1 MGIDETPMLI
11 NQEVKGQLAKLLATE
26 NLTIEHR
33 KVTTAYFDVEKRIL
47 CLPIWKSASN
57 TVYDL
62 LVGHEV
68 GHALF
73 TPADE
78 LNGAN
83 RSFVNVLEDAR
94 IERMMKVK
102 YPGLRNTFFKGYQ
115 ELWNDGFFGVSDGD
129 IEKLS
134 LIDRMN
140 LFFKGNS
147 SILFDSEEQVWV
159 DRAAT
164 TKTFQDVLDLAREM
178 MDRAEQKD
186 QEKVDETEV
195 PEMPFNGEK
204 DSDGEYDVSNG
215 QKSSEEGQEGKG
227 GKGRPDLGEDETD
240 FDDGFENEGLD
251 YDTMTTG
258 EIGGGKN
265 LGVNFPEEIVKETE
279 CITEEAL
286 AESIE
291 TLVDEDSREWVYL
304 SLPKI
309 KDINKVIIDNKT
321 IQEDLIQHFD
331 DEYTRFEFKKNDYYD
346 EGYQKRYI
354 EEKKQA
360 IDFAKD
366 HYLKFKKSTGK
377 TVNYLLKQF
386 EMKKSADQYK
396 RQATSKT
403 GVINTQSL
411 YKYKL
416 TDDIFKKIT
425 VVPDGKNHGL
435 VMFLDWSG
443 SMSQCLLDTLKQ
455 TYNLVWFCKKANIPF
470 RVYGFQSGY
479 HSTYRYGSYLHEGF
493 DHQENQ
499 LAVGD
504 DFRLLEFLSSRQNNR
519 SLESSMKALYLQ
531 VFSMNNY
538 NIKGCEK
545 YGLGGT
551 PLAEAIYCAKTIVAQ
566 MKTQEKVQKVNVVC
580 LTDGEANPM
589 NYTRRH
595 EYDDRLCSRNI
606 CSSSHVFVLRD
617 KATGYQK
624 RINGSPY
631 LTTKEIVSYMRSI
644 TDYNWIGIRL
654 CSKGEVNRVIRNLTE
669 NYEDIQTYD
678 KQWKKEKFISI
689 IDNAGFN
696 EAFYMPD
703 RSNGSDSD
711 ELEVKQKGVEAT
723 RAELNRAFKKHM
735 SSKMQNKTIL
745 NRFIAQIA

>member
-73 TPADE
+73 TPADK
-78 LNGAN
+78 LNGAD

-115 ELWNDGFFGVSDGD
+115 ELWNDGFFGVSDDD
-129 IEKLS
+129 IEQLS

-147 SILFDSEEQVWV
+147 SLDFDSEEQVWV

-164 TKTFQDVLDLAREM
+164 TKTFQDVLDLARDM

-186 QEKVDETEV
+186 QEKVDETEL
-195 PEMPFNGEK
+195 PEIPFNGEK
-204 DSDGEYDVSNG
+204 DGDGEYELGEKQPAPKG
-215 QKSSEEGQEGKG
+215 QGEDGDSQGS
-227 GKGRPDLGEDETD
+227 PDRREDETD
-240 FDDGFENEGLD
+240 FDDDYEDEGLD
-251 YDTMTTG
+251 YDTQTTG
-258 EIGGGKN
+258 EQIGGGTT
-265 LGVNFPEEIVKETE
+265 LGTDFTTVKETE
-279 CITEEAL
+279 CVTEEAL

-309 KDINKVIIDNKT
+309 KDINKVIIGHKK

-331 DEYTRFEFKKNDYYD
+331 DEYNKDLDPTENSDWRQHQIKE
-346 EGYQKRYI
+346 QKA
-354 EEKKQA
+354 A
-360 IDFAKD
+360 IDFSKD

-416 TDDIFKKIT
+416 TEDIFKKIT
-425 VVPDGKNHGL
+425 VIPDGKNHGL

-479 HSTYRYGSYLHEGF
+479 HSSYRFGSYLHEGF
-493 DHQENQ
+493 EHQEHQ

-519 SLESSMKALYLQ
+519 SLESSMKALYMQ

-566 MKTQEKVQKVNVVC
+566 MKAQEKVQKVNVVC

-589 NYTRRH
+589 NYTTRQSWD
-595 EYDDRLCSRNI
+595 EDDDRLRSRNV

-624 RINGSPY
+624 RLNGSPY

-644 TDYNWIGIRL
+644 TDYNWIGTVSYTHL
-654 CSKGEVNRVIRNLTE
+654 
-669 NYEDIQTYD
+669 
-678 KQWKKEKFISI
+678 
-689 IDNAGFN
+689 
-696 EAFYMPD
+696 
-703 RSNGSDSD
+703 
-711 ELEVKQKGVEAT
+711 
-723 RAELNRAFKKHM
+723 RAHE
-735 SSKMQNKTIL
+735 T
-745 NRFIAQIA
+745 

>member
-78 LNGAN
+78 LNDAP
-83 RSFVNVLEDAR
+83 RAFVNVLEDAR
-94 IERMMKVK
+94 IERMMKLK
-102 YPGLRNTFFKGYQ
+102 YPGLRNTFFKGYK
-115 ELWNDGFFGVSDGD
+115 ELWNDGFFGVSDDD

-134 LIDRMN
+134 LIDRIN

-147 SILFDSEEQVWV
+147 TIDFDSDEQVYV
-159 DRAAT
+159 DRAAV

-178 MDRAEQKD
+178 MDRAEEKD
-186 QEKVDETEV
+186 QEKIDETEV
-195 PEMPFNGEK
+195 PEIPFNGEK
-204 DSDGEYDVSNG
+204 DGDGEYELG
-215 QKSSEEGQEGKG
+215 QKQPAPAGQGEEGEGEKG
-227 GKGRPDLGEDETD
+227 QGRPDLGEDDTD
-240 FDDGFENEGLD
+240 FDDEFEDEGLD
-251 YDTMTTG
+251 YDTG
-258 EIGGGKN
+258 VVGGGTN
-265 LGVNFPEEIVKETE
+265 LETEFRETE
-279 CITEEAL
+279 CVTDEAL

-304 SLPKI
+304 TMPKI
-309 KDINKVIIDNKT
+309 TNIDKLIIDNKK
-321 IQEDLIQHFD
+321 IREDLEKHFD
-331 DEYTRFEFKKNDYYD
+331 DEYAKELDPSENSDWRQ
-346 EGYQKRYI
+346 YQIK
-354 EEKKQA
+354 EQKDA
-360 IDFAKD
+360 IDTGRR
-366 HYLKFKKSTGK
+366 HYQTFKKSTGK

-416 TDDIFKKIT
+416 TEDIFKKIT
-425 VVPDGKNHGL
+425 VIPDGKNHGL

-479 HSTYRYGSYLHEGF
+479 HNSYRYGSGLHEGIE
-493 DHQENQ
+493 HKANQ
-499 LAVGD
+499 LAIGD

-519 SLESSMKALYLQ
+519 SLEASMKILYLQ
-531 VFSMNNY
+531 VFAMNNY
-538 NIKGCEK
+538 NIKANQP

-566 MKTQEKVQKVNVVC
+566 MRAQEKVQKVNVVC

-589 NYTRRH
+589 NYTAESEHFEELRQ
-595 EYDDRLCSRNI
+595 RNI
-606 CSSSHVFVLRD
+606 CSGSQVFVLRD
-617 KATGYQK
+617 KSTGYQK
-624 RINGSPY
+624 RLNGSPY

-654 CSKGEVNRVIRNLTE
+654 CSKSELNRVVRNLCE
-669 NYEDIQTYD
+669 NYEDLQKFD
-678 KQWKKEKFISI
+678 KQWRKEKFISI
-689 IDNAGFN
+689 KDDAGFT
-696 EAFYMPD
+696 EAFFMPD
-703 RSNGSDSD
+703 RNNGSDNE
-711 ELEVKQKGVEAT
+711 ELEIKQKGVEAT

-745 NRFIAQIA
+745 NKFIEHIA

>member
-73 TPADE
+73 TPADK
-78 LNGAN
+78 LNGAD

-115 ELWNDGFFGVSDGD
+115 ELWNDGFFGVSDDD
-129 IEKLS
+129 IEQLS

-147 SILFDSEEQVWV
+147 SLDFDSEEQVWV

-164 TKTFQDVLDLAREM
+164 TKTFQDVLDLARDM

-186 QEKVDETEV
+186 QEKVDETEL
-195 PEMPFNGEK
+195 PEIPFNGEK
-204 DSDGEYDVSNG
+204 DGDGEY
-215 QKSSEEGQEGKG
+215 E
-227 GKGRPDLGEDETD
+227 LGEKQPAPKGQGEDGDSQGSPDRREDEID
-240 FDDGFENEGLD
+240 FDDDYEDEGLD
-251 YDTMTTG
+251 YDTQTTG
-258 EIGGGKN
+258 EQIGGGTT
-265 LGVNFPEEIVKETE
+265 LGTDFTTVKETE
-279 CITEEAL
+279 CVTEEAL

-291 TLVDEDSREWVYL
+291 SLVDEDSREWVYL

-309 KDINKVIIDNKT
+309 KDINKVIIGHKK
-321 IQEDLIQHFD
+321 IQEDLIQHLD
-331 DEYTRFEFKKNDYYD
+331 DEYNKDLDPTENSDWRQHQIKE
-346 EGYQKRYI
+346 QKA
-354 EEKKQA
+354 A
-360 IDFAKD
+360 IDFSKD

-416 TDDIFKKIT
+416 TEDIFKKIT
-425 VVPDGKNHGL
+425 VIPDGKNHGL

-479 HSTYRYGSYLHEGF
+479 HSSYRFGSYLHEGF
-493 DHQENQ
+493 EHQEHQ

-519 SLESSMKALYLQ
+519 SLESSMKALYMQ

-566 MKTQEKVQKVNVVC
+566 MKAQEKVQKVNVVC

-589 NYTRRH
+589 NYTTRQSWD
-595 EYDDRLCSRNI
+595 EDDDRLRSRNV

-624 RINGSPY
+624 RLNGSPY

-654 CSKGEVNRVIRNLTE
+654 CSKSEVNRVIRNITD
-669 NYEDIQTYD
+669 NFDDIQKYD
-678 KQWKKEKFISI
+678 KLWKKEKFISI
-689 IDNAGFN
+689 VDDAGFN
-696 EAFYMPD
+696 EAFFMPD
-703 RSNGSDSD
+703 RNNGSDSE
-711 ELEVKQKGVEAT
+711 ELEIKQKGVEAT

>member
-73 TPADE
+73 TPADK
-78 LNGAN
+78 LNGAD

-115 ELWNDGFFGVSDGD
+115 ELWNDGFFGVSDDD
-129 IEKLS
+129 IEQLS

-147 SILFDSEEQVWV
+147 SLDFDSEEQVWV

-164 TKTFQDVLDLAREM
+164 TKTFQDVLDLARDM

-186 QEKVDETEV
+186 QEKVDETEL
-195 PEMPFNGEK
+195 PEIPFNGEK
-204 DSDGEYDVSNG
+204 DGDGEY
-215 QKSSEEGQEGKG
+215 E
-227 GKGRPDLGEDETD
+227 LGEKQPAPKGQGEDGDSQGSPDRREDEID
-240 FDDGFENEGLD
+240 FDDDYEDEGLD
-251 YDTMTTG
+251 YDTQTTG
-258 EIGGGKN
+258 EQIGGGTT
-265 LGVNFPEEIVKETE
+265 LGTDFTTVKETE
-279 CITEEAL
+279 CVTEEAL

-291 TLVDEDSREWVYL
+291 SLVDEDSREWVYL

-309 KDINKVIIDNKT
+309 KDINKVIIGHKK

-331 DEYTRFEFKKNDYYD
+331 DEYNKDLDPTENSDWRQHQIKE
-346 EGYQKRYI
+346 QKA
-354 EEKKQA
+354 A
-360 IDFAKD
+360 IDFSKD

-416 TDDIFKKIT
+416 TEDIFKKIT
-425 VVPDGKNHGL
+425 VIPDGKNHGL

-479 HSTYRYGSYLHEGF
+479 HSSYRFGSYLHEGF
-493 DHQENQ
+493 EHQEHQ

-519 SLESSMKALYLQ
+519 SLESSMKALYMQ

-566 MKTQEKVQKVNVVC
+566 MKAQEKVQKVNVVC

-589 NYTRRH
+589 NYTTRQSWD
-595 EYDDRLCSRNI
+595 EDDDRLRSRNV

-624 RINGSPY
+624 RLNGSPY

-654 CSKGEVNRVIRNLTE
+654 CSKSEVNRVIRNITD
-669 NYEDIQTYD
+669 NFDDIQKYD
-678 KQWKKEKFISI
+678 KLWKKEKFISI
-689 IDNAGFN
+689 VDDSGFN
-696 EAFYMPD
+696 EAFFMPD
-703 RSNGSDSD
+703 RNNGSDSE
-711 ELEVKQKGVEAT
+711 ELEIKQKGVEAT

>member
-73 TPADE
+73 TPADS
-78 LNGAN
+78 LNGAD

-115 ELWNDGFFGVSDGD
+115 ELWNDGFFGVSDDD
-129 IEKLS
+129 IEQLS

-147 SILFDSEEQVWV
+147 SLDFDSEEQVWV

-164 TKTFQDVLDLAREM
+164 TKTFQDVLDLARDM

-186 QEKVDETEV
+186 QEKVDETEL
-195 PEMPFNGEK
+195 PEIPFNGEK
-204 DSDGEYDVSNG
+204 DGDGEYELGEKQPAPKG
-215 QKSSEEGQEGKG
+215 QGEDGDSQGS
-227 GKGRPDLGEDETD
+227 PDRREDETD
-240 FDDGFENEGLD
+240 FDDDYEDEGLD
-251 YDTMTTG
+251 YDTQTTG
-258 EIGGGKN
+258 EQIGGGTT
-265 LGVNFPEEIVKETE
+265 LGTDFTTVKETE
-279 CITEEAL
+279 CVTEEAL

-291 TLVDEDSREWVYL
+291 TLVDEDSREWIYL

-309 KDINKVIIDNKT
+309 KDINKVIIGHKK

-331 DEYTRFEFKKNDYYD
+331 DEYNKDLDPTENSDWRQHQIKE
-346 EGYQKRYI
+346 QKA
-354 EEKKQA
+354 A
-360 IDFAKD
+360 IDFSKD

-416 TDDIFKKIT
+416 TEDIFKKIT
-425 VVPDGKNHGL
+425 VIPDGKNHGL

-479 HSTYRYGSYLHEGF
+479 HSSYRFGSYLHEGF
-493 DHQENQ
+493 EHQEHQ

-519 SLESSMKALYLQ
+519 SLESSMKALYMQ

-566 MKTQEKVQKVNVVC
+566 MKAQEKVQKVNVVC

-589 NYTRRH
+589 NYTTRQSWD
-595 EYDDRLCSRNI
+595 EDDDRLRSRNV
-606 CSSSHVFVLRD
+606 CGSSHVFVLRD

-624 RINGSPY
+624 RLNGSPY

-654 CSKGEVNRVIRNLTE
+654 CSKSEVNRVIRNITD
-669 NYEDIQTYD
+669 NFDDIQKYD
-678 KQWKKEKFISI
+678 KLWKKEKFISI
-689 IDNAGFN
+689 VDDAGFN
-696 EAFYMPD
+696 EAFFMPD
-703 RSNGSDSD
+703 RNNGSDSE
-711 ELEVKQKGVEAT
+711 ELEIKQKGVEAT

>member
-73 TPADE
+73 TPADS
-78 LNGAN
+78 LNGAD

-115 ELWNDGFFGVSDGD
+115 ELWNDGFFGVSDDD
-129 IEKLS
+129 IEQLS

-147 SILFDSEEQVWV
+147 SLDFDSEEQVWV

-164 TKTFQDVLDLAREM
+164 TKTFQDVLDLARDM

-186 QEKVDETEV
+186 QEKVDETEL
-195 PEMPFNGEK
+195 PEIPFNGEK
-204 DSDGEYDVSNG
+204 DGDGEYELGEKQPAPKG
-215 QKSSEEGQEGKG
+215 QGEDGDSQGS
-227 GKGRPDLGEDETD
+227 PDRREDETD
-240 FDDGFENEGLD
+240 FDDDYEDEGLD
-251 YDTMTTG
+251 YDTQTTG
-258 EIGGGKN
+258 EQIGGGTT
-265 LGVNFPEEIVKETE
+265 LGTDFTTVKETE
-279 CITEEAL
+279 CVTEEAL

-291 TLVDEDSREWVYL
+291 TLVDEDSREWIYL

-309 KDINKVIIDNKT
+309 KDINKVIIGHKK

-331 DEYTRFEFKKNDYYD
+331 DEYNKDLDPTENSDWRQHQIKE
-346 EGYQKRYI
+346 QKA
-354 EEKKQA
+354 A
-360 IDFAKD
+360 IDFSKD

-416 TDDIFKKIT
+416 TEDIFKKIT
-425 VVPDGKNHGL
+425 VIPDGKNHGL

-479 HSTYRYGSYLHEGF
+479 HSSYRFGSYLHEGF
-493 DHQENQ
+493 EHQEHQ

-519 SLESSMKALYLQ
+519 SLESSMRALYMQ

-566 MKTQEKVQKVNVVC
+566 MKAQEKVQKVNVVC

-589 NYTRRH
+589 NYTTRQSWD
-595 EYDDRLCSRNI
+595 EDDDRLRSRNV

-624 RINGSPY
+624 RLNGSPY

-654 CSKGEVNRVIRNLTE
+654 CSKSEVNRVIRNITD
-669 NYEDIQTYD
+669 NFDDIQKYD
-678 KQWKKEKFISI
+678 KLWKKEKFISI
-689 IDNAGFN
+689 VDDAGFN
-696 EAFYMPD
+696 EAFFMPD
-703 RSNGSDSD
+703 RNNGSDSE
-711 ELEVKQKGVEAT
+711 ELEIKQKGVEAT

>member
-78 LNGAN
+78 LNGAD

-115 ELWNDGFFGVSDGD
+115 ELWNDGFFGVSDDD
-129 IEKLS
+129 IEQLS

-147 SILFDSEEQVWV
+147 SLDFDSEEQVWV

-164 TKTFQDVLDLAREM
+164 TKTFQDVLDLARDM

-186 QEKVDETEV
+186 QEKVDETEL
-195 PEMPFNGEK
+195 PEIPFNGEK
-204 DSDGEYDVSNG
+204 DGDGEY
-215 QKSSEEGQEGKG
+215 E
-227 GKGRPDLGEDETD
+227 LGEKQPAPKGQGEDGDSQGSPDRREDEID
-240 FDDGFENEGLD
+240 FDDDYEDEGLD
-251 YDTMTTG
+251 YDTQTTG
-258 EIGGGKN
+258 EQIGGGTT
-265 LGVNFPEEIVKETE
+265 LGTDFTTVKETE
-279 CITEEAL
+279 CVTEEAL

-291 TLVDEDSREWVYL
+291 SLVDEDSREWVYL

-309 KDINKVIIDNKT
+309 KDINKVIVGHKK

-331 DEYTRFEFKKNDYYD
+331 DEYNKDLDPTENSDWRQHQIKE
-346 EGYQKRYI
+346 QKA
-354 EEKKQA
+354 A
-360 IDFAKD
+360 IDFSKD

-416 TDDIFKKIT
+416 TEDIFKKIT
-425 VVPDGKNHGL
+425 VIPDGKNHGL

-479 HSTYRYGSYLHEGF
+479 HSSYRFGSYLHEGF
-493 DHQENQ
+493 EHQEHQ

-519 SLESSMKALYLQ
+519 SLESSMKALYMQ

-566 MKTQEKVQKVNVVC
+566 MKAQEKVQKVNVVC

-589 NYTRRH
+589 NYTTRQSWD
-595 EYDDRLCSRNI
+595 EDDDRLRSRNV
-606 CSSSHVFVLRD
+606 CGSSHVFVLRD

-624 RINGSPY
+624 RLNGSPY

-654 CSKGEVNRVIRNLTE
+654 CSKSEVNRVIRNITD
-669 NYEDIQTYD
+669 NFDDIQKYD
-678 KQWKKEKFISI
+678 KLWKKEKFISI
-689 IDNAGFN
+689 VDDAGFN
-696 EAFYMPD
+696 EAFFMPD
-703 RSNGSDSD
+703 RNNGSDSE
-711 ELEVKQKGVEAT
+711 ELEIKQKGVEAT

>member
-33 KVTTAYFDVEKRIL
+33 KVSTAYFDVEKRIL

-78 LNGAN
+78 LNDAP
-83 RSFVNVLEDAR
+83 RAFVNVLEDAR

-102 YPGLRNTFFKGYQ
+102 YPGLRNTFFKGYK
-115 ELWNDGFFGVSDGD
+115 ELWNDGFFGVSDDD

-134 LIDRMN
+134 LIDRIN

-147 SILFDSEEQVWV
+147 TIDFDSDEQVYV
-159 DRAAT
+159 DRAAV

-186 QEKVDETEV
+186 LEKIDETEV
-195 PEMPFNGEK
+195 PEIPFNGEK
-204 DSDGEYDVSNG
+204 DGDGEYELG
-215 QKSSEEGQEGKG
+215 QKQPAPAGQGEEGEGEKG
-227 GKGRPDLGEDETD
+227 QGRPDLGEDDTP
-240 FDDGFENEGLD
+240 FDDEFDDEGLD
-251 YDTMTTG
+251 YDTG
-258 EIGGGKN
+258 VVGGGTN
-265 LGVNFPEEIVKETE
+265 LETEFRETE
-279 CITEEAL
+279 CVTDEAL

-304 SLPKI
+304 TMPKI
-309 KDINKVIIDNKT
+309 TNIDKLIVDNKK
-321 IQEDLIQHFD
+321 IREDLEKHFD
-331 DEYTRFEFKKNDYYD
+331 DEYAKELDPSENSDWRQ
-346 EGYQKRYI
+346 YQIK
-354 EEKKQA
+354 EQKDA
-360 IDFAKD
+360 IDTGRR
-366 HYLKFKKSTGK
+366 HYQTFKKSTGK

-416 TDDIFKKIT
+416 TEDIFKKIT
-425 VVPDGKNHGL
+425 VIPDGKNHGL

-479 HSTYRYGSYLHEGF
+479 HNSYRYGSGLHEGIE
-493 DHQENQ
+493 HKANQ
-499 LAVGD
+499 LAIGD

-519 SLESSMKALYLQ
+519 SLEASMKILYLQ
-531 VFSMNNY
+531 VFAMNNY
-538 NIKGCEK
+538 NIKASQP

-566 MKTQEKVQKVNVVC
+566 MKAQEKVQKVNVVC

-589 NYTRRH
+589 NYTAESEHFEELRQ
-595 EYDDRLCSRNI
+595 RNI
-606 CSSSHVFVLRD
+606 CSGSQVFVLRD

-624 RINGSPY
+624 RLNGSPY

-654 CSKGEVNRVIRNLTE
+654 CSKSELNRVCRNLCE
-669 NYEDIQTYD
+669 NYEDVQKFD
-678 KQWKKEKFISI
+678 KQWRKEKFISI
-689 IDNAGFN
+689 KDDAGFT
-696 EAFYMPD
+696 EAFFMPD
-703 RSNGSDSD
+703 RNNGSDNE
-711 ELEVKQKGVEAT
+711 ELEIKQKGVEAT

-745 NRFIAQIA
+745 NKFIEQIA

>member
-73 TPADE
+73 TPADK
-78 LNGAN
+78 LNGAD

-115 ELWNDGFFGVSDGD
+115 ELWNDGFFGVSDDD
-129 IEKLS
+129 IEQLS

-147 SILFDSEEQVWV
+147 SLDFDSEEQVWV

-164 TKTFQDVLDLAREM
+164 TKTFQDVLDLARDM

-186 QEKVDETEV
+186 QEKVDETEL
-195 PEMPFNGEK
+195 PEIPFNGEK
-204 DSDGEYDVSNG
+204 DGDGEY
-215 QKSSEEGQEGKG
+215 E
-227 GKGRPDLGEDETD
+227 LGEKQPAPKGQGEDGDSQGSPDRREDEID
-240 FDDGFENEGLD
+240 FDDDYEDEGLD
-251 YDTMTTG
+251 YDTQTTG
-258 EIGGGKN
+258 EQIGGGTT
-265 LGVNFPEEIVKETE
+265 LGTDFTTVKETE
-279 CITEEAL
+279 CVTEEAL

-291 TLVDEDSREWVYL
+291 SLVDEDSREWVYL

-309 KDINKVIIDNKT
+309 KDINKVIIGHKK

-331 DEYTRFEFKKNDYYD
+331 DEYNKNLDPTENSD
-346 EGYQKRYI
+346 WRQHQIKEQKA
-354 EEKKQA
+354 A
-360 IDFAKD
+360 IDFSKD

-416 TDDIFKKIT
+416 TEDIFKKIT
-425 VVPDGKNHGL
+425 VIPDGKNHGL

-479 HSTYRYGSYLHEGF
+479 HSSYRFGSYLHEGF
-493 DHQENQ
+493 EHQEHQ

-519 SLESSMKALYLQ
+519 SLESSMKALYMQ

-566 MKTQEKVQKVNVVC
+566 MKAQEKVQKVNVVC

-589 NYTRRH
+589 NYTTRQSWD
-595 EYDDRLCSRNI
+595 EDDDRLRSRNV

-624 RINGSPY
+624 RLNGSPY

-654 CSKGEVNRVIRNLTE
+654 CSKSEVNRVIRNITD
-669 NYEDIQTYD
+669 NFDDIQKYD
-678 KQWKKEKFISI
+678 KLWKKEKFISI
-689 IDNAGFN
+689 VDDAGFN
-696 EAFYMPD
+696 EAFFMPD
-703 RSNGSDSD
+703 RNNGSDSE
-711 ELEVKQKGVEAT
+711 ELEIKQKGVEAT

>member
-33 KVTTAYFDVEKRIL
+33 KVSTAYFDVEKRIL

-78 LNGAN
+78 LNDAP
-83 RSFVNVLEDAR
+83 RAFVNVLEDAR

-102 YPGLRNTFFKGYQ
+102 YPGLRNTFFKGYK
-115 ELWNDGFFGVSDGD
+115 ELWNDGFFGVSDDD

-134 LIDRMN
+134 LIDRIN

-147 SILFDSEEQVWV
+147 TIDFDSDEQVYV
-159 DRAAT
+159 DRAAV

-186 QEKVDETEV
+186 LEKIDETEV
-195 PEMPFNGEK
+195 PEIPFNGEK
-204 DSDGEYDVSNG
+204 DGDGEYELG
-215 QKSSEEGQEGKG
+215 QKQPAPAGQGEEGEGEKG
-227 GKGRPDLGEDETD
+227 QGRPDLGEDDTP
-240 FDDGFENEGLD
+240 FDDEFDDEGLD
-251 YDTMTTG
+251 YDTG
-258 EIGGGKN
+258 VVGGGTN
-265 LGVNFPEEIVKETE
+265 LETEFRETE
-279 CITEEAL
+279 CVTDEAL

-304 SLPKI
+304 TMPKI
-309 KDINKVIIDNKT
+309 TNIDKLIVDNKK
-321 IQEDLIQHFD
+321 IREDLEKHFD
-331 DEYTRFEFKKNDYYD
+331 DEYAKELDPSENSDWRQ
-346 EGYQKRYI
+346 YQIK
-354 EEKKQA
+354 EQKDA
-360 IDFAKD
+360 IDTGRR
-366 HYLKFKKSTGK
+366 HYQTFKKSTGK

-396 RQATSKT
+396 RPATSKT

-416 TDDIFKKIT
+416 TEDIFKKIT
-425 VVPDGKNHGL
+425 VIPDGKNHGL

-479 HSTYRYGSYLHEGF
+479 HNSYRYGSGLHEGIE
-493 DHQENQ
+493 HKANQ
-499 LAVGD
+499 LAIGD

-519 SLESSMKALYLQ
+519 SLEASMKILYLQ
-531 VFSMNNY
+531 VFAMNNY
-538 NIKGCEK
+538 NIKANQP

-566 MKTQEKVQKVNVVC
+566 MKAQEKVQKVNVVC

-589 NYTRRH
+589 NYTAESEHFEELRQ
-595 EYDDRLCSRNI
+595 RNI
-606 CSSSHVFVLRD
+606 CSGSQVFVLRD

-624 RINGSPY
+624 RLNGSPY

-654 CSKGEVNRVIRNLTE
+654 CSKSELNRVCRNLCE
-669 NYEDIQTYD
+669 NYEDVQKFD
-678 KQWKKEKFISI
+678 KQWRKEKFISI
-689 IDNAGFN
+689 KDDAGFT
-696 EAFYMPD
+696 EAFFMPD
-703 RSNGSDSD
+703 RNNGSDNE
-711 ELEVKQKGVEAT
+711 ELEIKQKGVEAT

-745 NRFIAQIA
+745 NKFIEQIA

>member
-33 KVTTAYFDVEKRIL
+33 KVSTAYFDVEKRIL

-78 LNGAN
+78 LNDAP
-83 RSFVNVLEDAR
+83 RAFVNVLEDAR

-129 IEKLS
+129 IEQLS
-134 LIDRMN
+134 LIDRIN
-140 LFFKGNS
+140 LFFKGNA
-147 SILFDSEEQVWV
+147 SIEFEPSEQVYV
-159 DRAAT
+159 DRAAV
-164 TKTFQDVLDLAREM
+164 TKTFKDVLELARDM

-186 QEKVDETEV
+186 QENEEITP
-195 PEMPFNGEK
+195 PEIPFNGEK
-204 DSDGEYDVSNG
+204 DLDGEYELGEKQSVPAG
-215 QKSSEEGQEGKG
+215 QGEDGEDGE
-227 GKGRPDLGEDETD
+227 GRPDLGEDDTD
-240 FDDGFENEGLD
+240 FDDEFEDEGLD
-251 YDTMTTG
+251 YDTG
-258 EIGGGKN
+258 VVGGGTK
-265 LGVNFPEEIVKETE
+265 LETEFKETE
-279 CITEEAL
+279 CVTDEAL

-304 SLPKI
+304 TMPKI
-309 KDINKVIIDNKT
+309 KDLNTIVIDNKK
-321 IQEDLIQHFD
+321 IREDLEKHFE
-331 DEYTRFEFKKNDYYD
+331 DEYAKVADPTMENSDWRQFQVKEQRDAIEN
-346 EGYQKRYI
+346 GRRHYQT
-354 EEKKQA
+354 
-360 IDFAKD
+360 
-366 HYLKFKKSTGK
+366 FKKSTGK

-416 TDDIFKKIT
+416 TEDIFKKIT
-425 VVPDGKNHGL
+425 VIPDGKNHGL

-479 HSTYRYGSYLHEGF
+479 HNSYRYGSGLHEGIE
-493 DHQENQ
+493 HKANQ
-499 LAVGD
+499 LAIGD

-519 SLESSMKALYLQ
+519 SLEASMKILYLQ
-531 VFSMNNY
+531 VYAMNNY
-538 NIKGCEK
+538 NIKANQP

-566 MKTQEKVQKVNVVC
+566 MKAQEKVQKVNVVC

-589 NYTRRH
+589 NYTAESEHFEELRQ
-595 EYDDRLCSRNI
+595 RNI
-606 CSSSHVFVLRD
+606 CSGSHVFVLRD

-624 RINGSPY
+624 RLNGSPY
-631 LTTKEIVSYMRSI
+631 QTTKEIVSYMRSI

-654 CSKGEVNRVIRNLTE
+654 CSKSELNRVVRNFTE
-669 NYEDIQTYD
+669 NYEDIQKYD
-678 KQWKKEKFISI
+678 KQWRKEKFISI
-689 IDNAGFN
+689 KDDAGFT
-696 EAFYMPD
+696 EAFFMPD
-703 RSNGSDSD
+703 RTNGSDSD
-711 ELEVKQKGVEAT
+711 ELEIKQKGVEAT

-745 NRFIAQIA
+745 NKFIEQIA

>member
-73 TPADE
+73 TPADK
-78 LNGAN
+78 LNGAD

-115 ELWNDGFFGVSDGD
+115 ELWNDGFFGVSDDD
-129 IEKLS
+129 IEQLS

-147 SILFDSEEQVWV
+147 SLDFDSEEQVWV

-164 TKTFQDVLDLAREM
+164 TKTFQDVLDLARDM

-186 QEKVDETEV
+186 QEKVDETEL
-195 PEMPFNGEK
+195 PEIPFNGEK
-204 DSDGEYDVSNG
+204 DGDGEYELGEKQPAPKG
-215 QKSSEEGQEGKG
+215 QGEDGDSQGS
-227 GKGRPDLGEDETD
+227 PDRREDETD
-240 FDDGFENEGLD
+240 FDDDYEDEGLD
-251 YDTMTTG
+251 YDTQTTG
-258 EIGGGKN
+258 EQIGGGTT
-265 LGVNFPEEIVKETE
+265 LGTDFTTVKETE
-279 CITEEAL
+279 CVTEEAL

-309 KDINKVIIDNKT
+309 KDINKVIIGHKK

-331 DEYTRFEFKKNDYYD
+331 DEYNKDLNPTENSDWRQHQIKE
-346 EGYQKRYI
+346 QKA
-354 EEKKQA
+354 A
-360 IDFAKD
+360 IDFSKD

-425 VVPDGKNHGL
+425 VIPDGKNHGL

-479 HSTYRYGSYLHEGF
+479 HSSYRYGSYLHEGF
-493 DHQENQ
+493 EHQENQ

-566 MKTQEKVQKVNVVC
+566 MKAQEKVQKVNVVC

-711 ELEVKQKGVEAT
+711 ELEIKQKGVEAT

>member
-33 KVTTAYFDVEKRIL
+33 KVSTAYFDVEKRIL

-78 LNGAN
+78 LNDAP
-83 RSFVNVLEDAR
+83 RAFVNVLEDAR

-102 YPGLRNTFFKGYQ
+102 YPGLRNTFFKGYK
-115 ELWNDGFFGVSDGD
+115 ELWNDGFFGVSDDD

-134 LIDRMN
+134 LIDRIN

-147 SILFDSEEQVWV
+147 TIDFDSDEQVYV
-159 DRAAT
+159 DRAAV

-186 QEKVDETEV
+186 LEKIDETEV
-195 PEMPFNGEK
+195 PEIPFNGEK
-204 DSDGEYDVSNG
+204 DGDGEYELG
-215 QKSSEEGQEGKG
+215 QKQPAPAGQGEEGEGEKG
-227 GKGRPDLGEDETD
+227 QGRPDLGEDDTP
-240 FDDGFENEGLD
+240 FDDEFDDEGLD
-251 YDTMTTG
+251 YDTG
-258 EIGGGKN
+258 VVGGGTN
-265 LGVNFPEEIVKETE
+265 LETEFRETE
-279 CITEEAL
+279 CVTDEAL

-304 SLPKI
+304 TMPKI
-309 KDINKVIIDNKT
+309 TNIDKLIIDNKK
-321 IQEDLIQHFD
+321 IREDLEKHFD
-331 DEYTRFEFKKNDYYD
+331 DEYAKELDPSENSDWRQ
-346 EGYQKRYI
+346 YQIK
-354 EEKKQA
+354 EQKDA
-360 IDFAKD
+360 IDTGRR
-366 HYLKFKKSTGK
+366 HYQTFKKSTGK

-416 TDDIFKKIT
+416 TEDIFKKIT
-425 VVPDGKNHGL
+425 IIPDGKNHGL

-479 HSTYRYGSYLHEGF
+479 HNSYRYGSGLHEGIE
-493 DHQENQ
+493 HKANQ
-499 LAVGD
+499 LAIGD

-519 SLESSMKALYLQ
+519 SLEASMKILYLQ
-531 VFSMNNY
+531 VFAMNNY
-538 NIKGCEK
+538 NIKANQP

-566 MKTQEKVQKVNVVC
+566 MRAQEKVQKVNVVC

-589 NYTRRH
+589 NYTAESEHFEELRQ
-595 EYDDRLCSRNI
+595 RNI
-606 CSSSHVFVLRD
+606 CSGSQVFVLRD
-617 KATGYQK
+617 KSTGYQK
-624 RINGSPY
+624 RLNGSPY

-654 CSKGEVNRVIRNLTE
+654 CSKSELNRVVRNLCE
-669 NYEDIQTYD
+669 NYEDLQKFD
-678 KQWKKEKFISI
+678 KQWRKEKFISI
-689 IDNAGFN
+689 KDDAGFT
-696 EAFYMPD
+696 EAFFMPD
-703 RSNGSDSD
+703 RNNGSDNE
-711 ELEVKQKGVEAT
+711 ELEIKQKGVEAT

-745 NRFIAQIA
+745 NKFIEHIA

>member
-33 KVTTAYFDVEKRIL
+33 KVSTAYFDVEKRIL

-78 LNGAN
+78 LNDAP
-83 RSFVNVLEDAR
+83 RAFVNVLEDAR

-102 YPGLRNTFFKGYQ
+102 YPGLRNTFFKGYK
-115 ELWNDGFFGVSDGD
+115 ELWNDGFFGVSDDD

-134 LIDRMN
+134 LIDRIN

-147 SILFDSEEQVWV
+147 TIDFDSDEQVYV
-159 DRAAT
+159 DRAAV

-186 QEKVDETEV
+186 EEKIDETEV
-195 PEMPFNGEK
+195 PEIPFNGEK
-204 DSDGEYDVSNG
+204 DGDGEYELG
-215 QKSSEEGQEGKG
+215 QKQPAPAGQGEEGEGEKG
-227 GKGRPDLGEDETD
+227 QGRPDLGEDDTD
-240 FDDGFENEGLD
+240 FDDEFEDEGLD
-251 YDTMTTG
+251 YDTG
-258 EIGGGKN
+258 VVGGGTT
-265 LGVNFPEEIVKETE
+265 LETEFRETE
-279 CITEEAL
+279 CVTDEAL

-304 SLPKI
+304 TMPKI
-309 KDINKVIIDNKT
+309 TNIDKLIIGNKKIR
-321 IQEDLIQHFD
+321 EDLEKHFD
-331 DEYTRFEFKKNDYYD
+331 DEYAKELDPSENSDWRQ
-346 EGYQKRYI
+346 YQIK
-354 EEKKQA
+354 EQKDA
-360 IDFAKD
+360 IDTGRR
-366 HYLKFKKSTGK
+366 HYQTFKKSTGK

-416 TDDIFKKIT
+416 TEDIFKKIT
-425 VVPDGKNHGL
+425 VIPDGKNHGL

-479 HSTYRYGSYLHEGF
+479 HNSYRYGSGLHEGIE
-493 DHQENQ
+493 HKEHQ
-499 LAVGD
+499 LAIGD

-519 SLESSMKALYLQ
+519 SLEASMKILYLQ
-531 VFSMNNY
+531 VFAMNNY
-538 NIKGCEK
+538 NIKANQP

-566 MKTQEKVQKVNVVC
+566 MKLQEKVQKVNVVC

-589 NYTRRH
+589 NYTANS
-595 EYDDRLCSRNI
+595 EYHDDTLRQRNI
-606 CSSSHVFVLRD
+606 CSGSQVFVLRD
-617 KATGYQK
+617 KSTGYQK
-624 RINGSPY
+624 RLNGSPY

-654 CSKGEVNRVIRNLTE
+654 CSKSELNRVVRNLCE
-669 NYEDIQTYD
+669 NYEDLQKFD
-678 KQWKKEKFISI
+678 KQWRKEKFISI
-689 IDNAGFN
+689 KDDAGFT
-696 EAFYMPD
+696 EAFFMPD
-703 RSNGSDSD
+703 RNNGSDNE
-711 ELEVKQKGVEAT
+711 ELEIKQKGVEAT

-745 NRFIAQIA
+745 NKFIEHIA

>member
-73 TPADE
+73 TPADK
-78 LNGAN
+78 LNGAD

-115 ELWNDGFFGVSDGD
+115 ELWNDGFFGVSDDD
-129 IEKLS
+129 IEQLS

-147 SILFDSEEQVWV
+147 SLDFDSEEQVWV

-164 TKTFQDVLDLAREM
+164 TKTFQDVLDLARDM

-186 QEKVDETEV
+186 QEKVDETEL
-195 PEMPFNGEK
+195 PEIPFNGEK
-204 DSDGEYDVSNG
+204 DGDGEYELG
-215 QKSSEEGQEGKG
+215 QKQPAPAGQGEEGEGEKG
-227 GKGRPDLGEDETD
+227 QGRPDLGEDDTD
-240 FDDGFENEGLD
+240 FDDEFEDEGLD
-251 YDTMTTG
+251 YDTG
-258 EIGGGKN
+258 VVGGGTN
-265 LGVNFPEEIVKETE
+265 LETEFRETE
-279 CITEEAL
+279 CVTDEAL

-304 SLPKI
+304 TMPKI
-309 KDINKVIIDNKT
+309 TNIDKLIIDNKK
-321 IQEDLIQHFD
+321 IREDLEKHFD
-331 DEYTRFEFKKNDYYD
+331 DEYAKELDPSENSDWRQ
-346 EGYQKRYI
+346 YQIK
-354 EEKKQA
+354 EQKDA
-360 IDFAKD
+360 IDTGRR
-366 HYLKFKKSTGK
+366 HYQTFKKSTGK

-416 TDDIFKKIT
+416 TEDIFKKIT
-425 VVPDGKNHGL
+425 VIPDGKNHGL

-479 HSTYRYGSYLHEGF
+479 HNSYRYGSGLHEGIE
-493 DHQENQ
+493 HKANQ
-499 LAVGD
+499 LAIGD

-519 SLESSMKALYLQ
+519 SLEASMKILYLQ
-531 VFSMNNY
+531 VFAMNNY
-538 NIKGCEK
+538 NIKANQP

-566 MKTQEKVQKVNVVC
+566 MRAQEKVQKVNVVC

-589 NYTRRH
+589 NYTAESEHFEELRQ
-595 EYDDRLCSRNI
+595 RNI
-606 CSSSHVFVLRD
+606 CSGSQVFVLRD
-617 KATGYQK
+617 KSTGYQK
-624 RINGSPY
+624 RLNGSPY

-654 CSKGEVNRVIRNLTE
+654 CSKSEVNRVIRNITD
-669 NYEDIQTYD
+669 NFDDIQKYD
-678 KQWKKEKFISI
+678 KLWKKEKFISI
-689 IDNAGFN
+689 VDDAGFN
-696 EAFYMPD
+696 EAFFMPD
-703 RSNGSDSD
+703 RNNGSDSE
-711 ELEVKQKGVEAT
+711 ELEIKQKGVEAT

-745 NRFIAQIA
+745 NKFIEHIA

>member
-33 KVTTAYFDVEKRIL
+33 KVSTAYFDVEKRIL

-78 LNGAN
+78 LNDAP
-83 RSFVNVLEDAR
+83 RAFVNVLEDAR

-129 IEKLS
+129 IEQLS
-134 LIDRMN
+134 LIDRIN

-147 SILFDSEEQVWV
+147 SIDFDSDEQVYV
-159 DRAAT
+159 NRAAV
-164 TKTFQDVLDLAREM
+164 TKTFQDVLELARDM

-186 QEKVDETEV
+186 QESEETTP
-195 PEMPFNGEK
+195 PEIPFNGEK
-204 DSDGEYDVSNG
+204 DLDGEYELGEKQSVPAG
-215 QKSSEEGQEGKG
+215 QGEEGEGEK
-227 GKGRPDLGEDETD
+227 GKGRPDLGEDDTD
-240 FDDGFENEGLD
+240 FDDEFEDEGLD
-251 YDTMTTG
+251 YDTG
-258 EIGGGKN
+258 VVGGGTK
-265 LGVNFPEEIVKETE
+265 LETEFKETQ
-279 CITEEAL
+279 CVTDEAL

-304 SLPKI
+304 TMPKI
-309 KDINKVIIDNKT
+309 KDLNTIVIDNKK
-321 IQEDLIQHFD
+321 IREDLEKHFE
-331 DEYTRFEFKKNDYYD
+331 DEYAKVADPTMENSDWRQFQVKEQRDAIEN
-346 EGYQKRYI
+346 GRRHYQT
-354 EEKKQA
+354 
-360 IDFAKD
+360 
-366 HYLKFKKSTGK
+366 FKKSTGK

-416 TDDIFKKIT
+416 TEDIFKKIT
-425 VVPDGKNHGL
+425 VIPDGKNHGL

-479 HSTYRYGSYLHEGF
+479 HNSYRYGSGLHEGIE
-493 DHQENQ
+493 HKANQ
-499 LAVGD
+499 LAIGD

-519 SLESSMKALYLQ
+519 SLEASMKILYLQ
-531 VFSMNNY
+531 VYAMNNY
-538 NIKGCEK
+538 NIKANQP

-566 MKTQEKVQKVNVVC
+566 MKAQEKVQKVNVVC

-589 NYTRRH
+589 NYTAESEHFEELRQ
-595 EYDDRLCSRNI
+595 RNI
-606 CSSSHVFVLRD
+606 CSGSHVFVLRD

-624 RINGSPY
+624 RLNGSPY

-654 CSKGEVNRVIRNLTE
+654 CSKSELNRVVRNFTE
-669 NYEDIQTYD
+669 NYEDVQKYD
-678 KQWKKEKFISI
+678 KQWRKEKFISI
-689 IDNAGFN
+689 KDDAGFT
-696 EAFYMPD
+696 EAFFMPD
-703 RSNGSDSD
+703 RNNGSDNE
-711 ELEVKQKGVEAT
+711 ELEIKQKGVEAT

-745 NRFIAQIA
+745 NKFIEQIA

>member
-33 KVTTAYFDVEKRIL
+33 KVSTAYFDVEKRIL

-78 LNGAN
+78 LNDAP
-83 RSFVNVLEDAR
+83 RAFVNVLEDAR

-129 IEKLS
+129 IEQLS
-134 LIDRMN
+134 LIDRIN

-147 SILFDSEEQVWV
+147 SIDFDSDEQVYV
-159 DRAAT
+159 NRAAV
-164 TKTFQDVLDLAREM
+164 TKTFQDVLDLARDM

-186 QEKVDETEV
+186 QESEETTP
-195 PEMPFNGEK
+195 PEIPFNGEK
-204 DSDGEYDVSNG
+204 DLDGEYELGEKQSVPAG
-215 QKSSEEGQEGKG
+215 QGEEGEGEK
-227 GKGRPDLGEDETD
+227 GKGRPDLGEDDTD
-240 FDDGFENEGLD
+240 FDDEFEDEGLD
-251 YDTMTTG
+251 YDTG
-258 EIGGGKN
+258 VVGGGTK
-265 LGVNFPEEIVKETE
+265 LETEFKETQ
-279 CITEEAL
+279 CVTDEAL

-304 SLPKI
+304 TMPKI
-309 KDINKVIIDNKT
+309 KDLNTIVIDNKK
-321 IQEDLIQHFD
+321 IREDLEKHFE
-331 DEYTRFEFKKNDYYD
+331 DEYAKVADPTMENSDWRQFQVKEQRDAIEN
-346 EGYQKRYI
+346 GRRHYQT
-354 EEKKQA
+354 
-360 IDFAKD
+360 
-366 HYLKFKKSTGK
+366 FKKSTGK

-416 TDDIFKKIT
+416 TEDIFKKIT
-425 VVPDGKNHGL
+425 VIPDGKNHGL

-479 HSTYRYGSYLHEGF
+479 HSSYRYGSGLHEGI
-493 DHQENQ
+493 DHKVNQ
-499 LAVGD
+499 LAIGD

-519 SLESSMKALYLQ
+519 SLEASMKILYLQ
-531 VFSMNNY
+531 VYAMNNY
-538 NIKGCEK
+538 NIKANQP

-566 MKTQEKVQKVNVVC
+566 MRAQEKVQKVNVVC

-589 NYTRRH
+589 NYTAESEHFEELRQ
-595 EYDDRLCSRNI
+595 RNI
-606 CSSSHVFVLRD
+606 CSGSQVFVLRD

-624 RINGSPY
+624 RLNGSPY

-654 CSKGEVNRVIRNLTE
+654 CSKSELNRVVRNFTE
-669 NYEDIQTYD
+669 NYEDVQKYD
-678 KQWKKEKFISI
+678 KQWRKEKFISI
-689 IDNAGFN
+689 KDDAGFT
-696 EAFYMPD
+696 EAFFMPD
-703 RSNGSDSD
+703 RNNGSDSE
-711 ELEVKQKGVEAT
+711 ELEIKQKGVEAT

-745 NRFIAQIA
+745 NKFIEQIA

>member
-78 LNGAN
+78 LNGAD

-115 ELWNDGFFGVSDGD
+115 ELWNDGFFGVSDDD
-129 IEKLS
+129 IEQLS

-147 SILFDSEEQVWV
+147 SLDFDSEEQVWV

-186 QEKVDETEV
+186 QEKVDDTEV
-195 PEMPFNGEK
+195 PEIPFNGEK
-204 DSDGEYDVSNG
+204 DGEFDVSHG
-215 QKSSEEGQEGKG
+215 QKSPSKTEDGEDGKG
-227 GKGRPDLGEDETD
+227 GQGRPDLGEDDIEFGD
-240 FDDGFENEGLD
+240 EFEDEGLD

-258 EIGGGKN
+258 EIGGGTDLN
-265 LGVNFPEEIVKETE
+265 VNFNADEVKETK

-291 TLVDEDSREWVYL
+291 TLVDEDAREWIYL
-304 SLPKI
+304 SMPKI
-309 KDINKVIIDNKT
+309 KDINKVIVDNKT
-321 IQEDLIQHFD
+321 IREDLEKHFE
-331 DEYTRFEFKKNDYYD
+331 DEYNKDLDPTENSDWRQ
-346 EGYQKRYI
+346 YQIKEQRA
-354 EEKKQA
+354 A
-360 IDFAKD
+360 IDFGKS

-416 TDDIFKKIT
+416 TEDIFKKIT
-425 VVPDGKNHGL
+425 VIPDGKNHGL

-479 HSTYRYGSYLHEGF
+479 HSSYRYGSGLHAGF
-493 DHQENQ
+493 EHKVHQ

-504 DFRLLEFLSSRQNNR
+504 DFRLLEFLSSRQNNQ
-519 SLESSMKALYLQ
+519 SLEKSMRALYLQ

-538 NIKGCEK
+538 NMKGCSQ

-566 MKTQEKVQKVNVVC
+566 MKLQEKVQKVNVVC

-589 NYTRRH
+589 NYTAH
-595 EYDDRLCSRNI
+595 SDYDESLRQRNI
-606 CSSSHVFVLRD
+606 CSGSQVFVLRD
-617 KATGYQK
+617 RATGYQK

-654 CSKGEVNRVIRNLTE
+654 CSKSELNRVIRNFTE
-669 NYEDIQTYD
+669 NYEDIAKYD
-678 KQWKKEKFISI
+678 KLWKKEKFISI
-689 IDNAGFN
+689 VNDAGFN
-696 EAFYMPD
+696 EAFFMPD
-703 RSNGSDSD
+703 RNNGSDND
-711 ELEVKQKGVEAT
+711 ELEIKQKGTEAT

>member
-78 LNGAN
+78 LNGAD

-115 ELWNDGFFGVSDGD
+115 ELWNDGFFGVSDDD
-129 IEKLS
+129 IEQLS

-147 SILFDSEEQVWV
+147 SLDFDSEEQVWV

-164 TKTFQDVLDLAREM
+164 TKTFQDVLDLARDM

-186 QEKVDETEV
+186 QEKVDETEL
-195 PEMPFNGEK
+195 PEIPFNGEK
-204 DSDGEYDVSNG
+204 DGDGEY
-215 QKSSEEGQEGKG
+215 E
-227 GKGRPDLGEDETD
+227 LGEKQPAPKGQGEDGDSQGSPDRREDEID
-240 FDDGFENEGLD
+240 FDDDYEDEGLD
-251 YDTMTTG
+251 YDTQTTG
-258 EIGGGKN
+258 EQIGGGTT
-265 LGVNFPEEIVKETE
+265 LGTDFTTVKETE
-279 CITEEAL
+279 CVTEEAL

-291 TLVDEDSREWVYL
+291 SLVDEDSREWVYL

-309 KDINKVIIDNKT
+309 KDINKVIIGHKK

-331 DEYTRFEFKKNDYYD
+331 DEYNKDLDPTENSDWRQHQIKE
-346 EGYQKRYI
+346 QKA
-354 EEKKQA
+354 A
-360 IDFAKD
+360 IDFSKD

-416 TDDIFKKIT
+416 TEDIFKKIT
-425 VVPDGKNHGL
+425 VIPDGKNHGL

-479 HSTYRYGSYLHEGF
+479 HSSYRFGSYLHEGF
-493 DHQENQ
+493 EHQEHQ

-519 SLESSMKALYLQ
+519 SLESSMKALYMQ

-566 MKTQEKVQKVNVVC
+566 MKAQEKVQKVNVVC

-589 NYTRRH
+589 NYTTRQSWD
-595 EYDDRLCSRNI
+595 EDDDRLRSRNV
-606 CSSSHVFVLRD
+606 CGSSHVFVLRD

-624 RINGSPY
+624 RLNGSPY

-654 CSKGEVNRVIRNLTE
+654 CSKSEVNRVIRNITD
-669 NYEDIQTYD
+669 NFDDIQKYD
-678 KQWKKEKFISI
+678 KLWKKEKFISI
-689 IDNAGFN
+689 VDDAGFN
-696 EAFYMPD
+696 EAFFMPD
-703 RSNGSDSD
+703 RNNGSDSE
-711 ELEVKQKGVEAT
+711 ELEIKQKGVEAT

>member
-33 KVTTAYFDVEKRIL
+33 KVSTAYFDVEKRIL

-78 LNGAN
+78 LNGAD

-129 IEKLS
+129 IEQLS
-134 LIDRMN
+134 LIDRIN
-140 LFFKGNS
+140 LFFKGNA
-147 SILFDSEEQVWV
+147 SIEFEPSEQVYV
-159 DRAAT
+159 DRAAV
-164 TKTFQDVLDLAREM
+164 TKTFKDVLELARDM

-186 QEKVDETEV
+186 QENEEITP
-195 PEMPFNGEK
+195 PEIPFNGEK
-204 DSDGEYDVSNG
+204 DLDGEYELGEKQSVPAG
-215 QKSSEEGQEGKG
+215 QEEGEDGEG
-227 GKGRPDLGEDETD
+227 GKGRPDLGEDDTD
-240 FDDGFENEGLD
+240 FEDGYEDEGLD
-251 YDTMTTG
+251 YDTG
-258 EIGGGKN
+258 VVGGGTK
-265 LGVNFPEEIVKETE
+265 LETEFKETE
-279 CITEEAL
+279 CVTDEAL

-304 SLPKI
+304 TMPKI
-309 KDINKVIIDNKT
+309 KDLNTIVIDNKK
-321 IQEDLIQHFD
+321 IREDLEKHFEE
-331 DEYTRFEFKKNDYYD
+331 EYAKVADPTMENSDWRQFQVKEQRDAIEN
-346 EGYQKRYI
+346 GRRHYQT
-354 EEKKQA
+354 
-360 IDFAKD
+360 
-366 HYLKFKKSTGK
+366 FKKSTGK

-416 TDDIFKKIT
+416 TEDIFKKIT
-425 VVPDGKNHGL
+425 VIPDGKNHGL

-479 HSTYRYGSYLHEGF
+479 HNSYRYGSGLHEGIE
-493 DHQENQ
+493 HKANQ
-499 LAVGD
+499 LAIGD

-519 SLESSMKALYLQ
+519 SLEASMKILYLQ
-531 VFSMNNY
+531 VYAMNNY
-538 NIKGCEK
+538 NIKANQP

-566 MKTQEKVQKVNVVC
+566 MKAQEKVQKVNVVC

-589 NYTRRH
+589 NYTAESEHFEELRQ
-595 EYDDRLCSRNI
+595 RNI
-606 CSSSHVFVLRD
+606 CSGSHVFVLRD

-624 RINGSPY
+624 RLNGSPY
-631 LTTKEIVSYMRSI
+631 QTTKEIVSYMRSI

-654 CSKGEVNRVIRNLTE
+654 CSKSELNRVVRNFTE
-669 NYEDIQTYD
+669 NYEDVQKYD
-678 KQWKKEKFISI
+678 KQWRKEKFISI
-689 IDNAGFN
+689 KDDAGFT
-696 EAFYMPD
+696 EAFFMPD
-703 RSNGSDSD
+703 RTNGSDSD
-711 ELEVKQKGVEAT
+711 ELEIKQKGVEAT

-745 NRFIAQIA
+745 NKFIEQIA

>member
-73 TPADE
+73 TPADS
-78 LNGAN
+78 LNGAD

-129 IEKLS
+129 IEQLS

-147 SILFDSEEQVWV
+147 TLDFDSEEQVWV

-195 PEMPFNGEK
+195 PEIPFNGEK
-204 DSDGEYDVSNG
+204 DGDGEYELGEKQPAPKG
-215 QKSSEEGQEGKG
+215 QGEEGDS
-227 GKGRPDLGEDETD
+227 KGRPDLGEDETD
-240 FDDGFENEGLD
+240 FDDDYEDEGLD
-251 YDTMTTG
+251 YDTQTTG
-258 EIGGGKN
+258 EFGGGTT
-265 LGVNFPEEIVKETE
+265 LETDFTKETK
-279 CITEEAL
+279 CVTEEAL

-291 TLVDEDSREWVYL
+291 TLVDEDSREWIYL
-304 SLPKI
+304 SMPKI
-309 KDINKVIIDNKT
+309 TDMDKVIVGHKK
-321 IQEDLIQHFD
+321 IQQDLAEHFHD
-331 DEYTRFEFKKNDYYD
+331 QYTRFEFKRNDYYD

-354 EEKKQA
+354 EEKKQNL
-360 IDFAKD
+360 DYAKS

-416 TDDIFKKIT
+416 TEDIFKKIT
-425 VVPDGKNHGL
+425 VIPDGKNHGL

-479 HSTYRYGSYLHEGF
+479 HSSYSHGSYLHGGF
-493 DHQENQ
+493 EHKEHQ

-504 DFRLLEFLSSRQNNR
+504 DFRLLEFLSSRQNNK
-519 SLESSMKALYLQ
+519 SLEESMRVLYMQ

-538 NIKGCEK
+538 NITGCSQ

-551 PLAEAIYCAKTIVAQ
+551 PLAEAIYCAKAIVAQ

-589 NYTRRH
+589 NYTTYSDWDKDNDKLR
-595 EYDDRLCSRNI
+595 SRNI
-606 CSSSHVFVLRD
+606 CSSSYVFVLRD
-617 KATGYQK
+617 KTTGYQK
-624 RINGSPY
+624 RLNGSPY
-631 LTTKEIVSYMRSI
+631 QTTKEIVSYMRSI

-654 CSKGEVNRVIRNLTE
+654 CSKGEVNRVIRNFTE
-669 NYEDIQTYD
+669 NYEDIQAYD

-689 IDNAGFN
+689 KDDAGFT
-696 EAFYMPD
+696 EAFFMPD
-703 RSNGSDSD
+703 RNNGSDSE
-711 ELEVKQKGVEAT
+711 ELEIKQKGVEAT

-745 NRFIAQIA
+745 NKFIEQIA

>member
-73 TPADE
+73 TPADK
-78 LNGAN
+78 LNGAD

-115 ELWNDGFFGVSDGD
+115 ELWNDGFFGVSDDD
-129 IEKLS
+129 IEQLS

-147 SILFDSEEQVWV
+147 SLDFDSEEQVWV

-164 TKTFQDVLDLAREM
+164 TKTFQDVLDLARDM

-186 QEKVDETEV
+186 QEKVDETEL
-195 PEMPFNGEK
+195 PEIPFNGEK
-204 DSDGEYDVSNG
+204 DGDGEY
-215 QKSSEEGQEGKG
+215 E
-227 GKGRPDLGEDETD
+227 LGEKQPAPKGQGEDGDSQGSPDRREDEID
-240 FDDGFENEGLD
+240 FDDDYEDEGLD
-251 YDTMTTG
+251 YDTQTTG
-258 EIGGGKN
+258 EQIGGGTT
-265 LGVNFPEEIVKETE
+265 LGTDFTTVKETE
-279 CITEEAL
+279 CVTEEAL

-291 TLVDEDSREWVYL
+291 SLVDEDSREWVYL

-309 KDINKVIIDNKT
+309 KDINKVIIGHKK

-331 DEYTRFEFKKNDYYD
+331 DEYNKDLDPTENSDWRQHQIKE
-346 EGYQKRYI
+346 QKA
-354 EEKKQA
+354 A
-360 IDFAKD
+360 IDFSKD

-416 TDDIFKKIT
+416 TEDIFKKIT
-425 VVPDGKNHGL
+425 VIPDGKNHGL

-479 HSTYRYGSYLHEGF
+479 HSSYRYGSYLHEGF
-493 DHQENQ
+493 EHQEHQ

-519 SLESSMKALYLQ
+519 SLESSMKALYMQ

-566 MKTQEKVQKVNVVC
+566 MKAQEKVQKVNVVC

-589 NYTRRH
+589 NYTTRQSWD
-595 EYDDRLCSRNI
+595 EDDDRLRSRNV

-624 RINGSPY
+624 RLNGSPY

-654 CSKGEVNRVIRNLTE
+654 CSKSEVNRVIRNITD
-669 NYEDIQTYD
+669 NFDDIQKYD
-678 KQWKKEKFISI
+678 KLWKKEKFISI
-689 IDNAGFN
+689 VDDAGFN
-696 EAFYMPD
+696 EAFFMPD
-703 RSNGSDSD
+703 RNNGSDSE
-711 ELEVKQKGVEAT
+711 ELEIKQKGVEAT

>member
-33 KVTTAYFDVEKRIL
+33 KVSTAYFDVEKRIL

-78 LNGAN
+78 LNDAP
-83 RSFVNVLEDAR
+83 RAFVNVLEDAR

-102 YPGLRNTFFKGYQ
+102 YPGLRNTFFKGYK
-115 ELWNDGFFGVSDGD
+115 ELWNDGFFGVSDDD

-134 LIDRMN
+134 LIDRIN

-147 SILFDSEEQVWV
+147 TIDFDSDEQVYV
-159 DRAAT
+159 DRAAV

-178 MDRAEQKD
+178 MDRAEEKD
-186 QEKVDETEV
+186 QEKIDETEV
-195 PEMPFNGEK
+195 PEIPFNGEK
-204 DSDGEYDVSNG
+204 DGDGEYELG
-215 QKSSEEGQEGKG
+215 QKQPAPAGQGEEGEGEKG
-227 GKGRPDLGEDETD
+227 QGRPDLGEDDTD
-240 FDDGFENEGLD
+240 FDDEFEDEGLD
-251 YDTMTTG
+251 YDTG
-258 EIGGGKN
+258 VVGGGTN
-265 LGVNFPEEIVKETE
+265 LETEFRETE
-279 CITEEAL
+279 CVTDEAL

-304 SLPKI
+304 TMPKI
-309 KDINKVIIDNKT
+309 TNIDKLIIDNKK
-321 IQEDLIQHFD
+321 IREDLEKHFD
-331 DEYTRFEFKKNDYYD
+331 DEYAKELDPSENSDWRQ
-346 EGYQKRYI
+346 YQIK
-354 EEKKQA
+354 EQKDA
-360 IDFAKD
+360 IDTGRR
-366 HYLKFKKSTGK
+366 HYQTFKKSTGK

-416 TDDIFKKIT
+416 TEDIFKKIT
-425 VVPDGKNHGL
+425 VIPDGKNHGL

-479 HSTYRYGSYLHEGF
+479 HSSYRYGSGLHEGIE
-493 DHQENQ
+493 HKANQ
-499 LAVGD
+499 LAIGD

-519 SLESSMKALYLQ
+519 SLEASMKILYLQ
-531 VFSMNNY
+531 VFAMNNY
-538 NIKGCEK
+538 NIKANQP

-566 MKTQEKVQKVNVVC
+566 MRAQEKVQKVNVVC

-589 NYTRRH
+589 NYTAESEHFEELRQ
-595 EYDDRLCSRNI
+595 RNI
-606 CSSSHVFVLRD
+606 CSGSQVFVLRD
-617 KATGYQK
+617 KSTGYQK
-624 RINGSPY
+624 RLNGSPY

-654 CSKGEVNRVIRNLTE
+654 CSKSELNRVVRNLCE
-669 NYEDIQTYD
+669 NYEDLQKFD
-678 KQWKKEKFISI
+678 KQWRKEKFISI
-689 IDNAGFN
+689 KDDAGFT
-696 EAFYMPD
+696 EAFFMPD
-703 RSNGSDSD
+703 RNNGSDNE
-711 ELEVKQKGVEAT
+711 ELEIKQKGVEAT

-745 NRFIAQIA
+745 NKFIEHIA

>member
-1 MGIDETPMLI
+1 
-11 NQEVKGQLAKLLATE
+11 
-26 NLTIEHR
+26 
-33 KVTTAYFDVEKRIL
+33 
-47 CLPIWKSASN
+47 
-57 TVYDL
+57 
-62 LVGHEV
+62 
-68 GHALF
+68 
-73 TPADE
+73 
-78 LNGAN
+78 
-83 RSFVNVLEDAR
+83 
-94 IERMMKVK
+94 MMKVK
-102 YPGLRNTFFKGYQ
+102 YPGLRNTFFKGYK
-115 ELWNDGFFGVSDGD
+115 ELWNDGFFGVSDDD

-134 LIDRMN
+134 LIDRIN

-147 SILFDSEEQVWV
+147 TIDFDSDEQEYV
-159 DRAAT
+159 DRAAV

-186 QEKVDETEV
+186 LEKIDETEV
-195 PEMPFNGEK
+195 PEIPFNGEK
-204 DSDGEYDVSNG
+204 DGDGEYELG
-215 QKSSEEGQEGKG
+215 QKQPAPAGQGEEGEGEKG
-227 GKGRPDLGEDETD
+227 QGRPDLGEDDTP
-240 FDDGFENEGLD
+240 FDDEFDDEGLD
-251 YDTMTTG
+251 YDTG
-258 EIGGGKN
+258 VVGGGTN
-265 LGVNFPEEIVKETE
+265 LETEFRETE
-279 CITEEAL
+279 CVTDEAL

-304 SLPKI
+304 TMPKI
-309 KDINKVIIDNKT
+309 TNIDKLIVDNKK
-321 IQEDLIQHFD
+321 IREDLEKHFD
-331 DEYTRFEFKKNDYYD
+331 DEYAKELDPSENSDWRQ
-346 EGYQKRYI
+346 YQIK
-354 EEKKQA
+354 EQKDA
-360 IDFAKD
+360 IDTGRR
-366 HYLKFKKSTGK
+366 HYQTFKKSTGK

-416 TDDIFKKIT
+416 TEDIFKKIT
-425 VVPDGKNHGL
+425 VIPDGKNHGL

-479 HSTYRYGSYLHEGF
+479 HNSYRYGSGLHEGIE
-493 DHQENQ
+493 HKANQ
-499 LAVGD
+499 LAIGD

-519 SLESSMKALYLQ
+519 SLEASMKILYLQ
-531 VFSMNNY
+531 VFAMNNY
-538 NIKGCEK
+538 NIKANQP

-566 MKTQEKVQKVNVVC
+566 MKAQEKVQKVNVVC

-589 NYTRRH
+589 NYTAESEHFEELRQ
-595 EYDDRLCSRNI
+595 RNI
-606 CSSSHVFVLRD
+606 CSGSQVFVLRD

-624 RINGSPY
+624 RLNGSPY

-654 CSKGEVNRVIRNLTE
+654 CSKSELNRVCRNLCE
-669 NYEDIQTYD
+669 NYEDVQKFD
-678 KQWKKEKFISI
+678 KQWRKEKFISI
-689 IDNAGFN
+689 KDDAGFT
-696 EAFYMPD
+696 EAFFMPD
-703 RSNGSDSD
+703 RNNGSDNE
-711 ELEVKQKGVEAT
+711 ELEIKQKGVEAT

-745 NRFIAQIA
+745 NKFIEQIA

>member
-78 LNGAN
+78 LNGAD

-115 ELWNDGFFGVSDGD
+115 ELWNDGFFGVSDDD
-129 IEKLS
+129 IEQLS

-147 SILFDSEEQVWV
+147 SLDFDSEEQVWV

-164 TKTFQDVLDLAREM
+164 TKTFQDVLDLARDM

-186 QEKVDETEV
+186 QEKVDETEL
-195 PEMPFNGEK
+195 PEIPFNGEK
-204 DSDGEYDVSNG
+204 DGDGEYELGEKQPAPKG
-215 QKSSEEGQEGKG
+215 QGEDGDSQGS
-227 GKGRPDLGEDETD
+227 PDRREDETD
-240 FDDGFENEGLD
+240 FDDDYEDEGLD
-251 YDTMTTG
+251 YDTQTTG
-258 EIGGGKN
+258 EQIGGGTT
-265 LGVNFPEEIVKETE
+265 LGTDFTTVKETE
-279 CITEEAL
+279 CVTEEAL

-309 KDINKVIIDNKT
+309 KDINKVIIGHKK

-331 DEYTRFEFKKNDYYD
+331 DEYNKDLDPTENSDWRQHQIKE
-346 EGYQKRYI
+346 QKA
-354 EEKKQA
+354 A
-360 IDFAKD
+360 IDFSKD

-416 TDDIFKKIT
+416 TEDIFKKIT
-425 VVPDGKNHGL
+425 VIPDGKNHGL

-479 HSTYRYGSYLHEGF
+479 HSSYRFGSYLHEGF
-493 DHQENQ
+493 EHQEHQ

-519 SLESSMKALYLQ
+519 SLESSMKALYMQ

-538 NIKGCEK
+538 NIKGCEQ

-566 MKTQEKVQKVNVVC
+566 MKAQEKVQKVNVVC

-589 NYTRRH
+589 NYTTRQSWD
-595 EYDDRLCSRNI
+595 EDDDRLRSRNV

-624 RINGSPY
+624 RLNGSPY

-654 CSKGEVNRVIRNLTE
+654 CSKSEVNRVIRNITD
-669 NYEDIQTYD
+669 NFDDIQKYD
-678 KQWKKEKFISI
+678 KLWKKEKFISI
-689 IDNAGFN
+689 VDDAGFN
-696 EAFYMPD
+696 EAFFMPD
-703 RSNGSDSD
+703 RNNGSDSE
-711 ELEVKQKGVEAT
+711 ELEIKQKGVEAT

>member
-1 MGIDETPMLI
+1 MGIDEPPMLI

-33 KVTTAYFDVEKRIL
+33 KVSTAYFDVEKRIL

-78 LNGAN
+78 LNDAP
-83 RSFVNVLEDAR
+83 RAFVNVLEDAR

-102 YPGLRNTFFKGYQ
+102 YPGLRNTFFKGYK
-115 ELWNDGFFGVSDGD
+115 ELWNDGFFGVSDDD

-134 LIDRMN
+134 LIDRIN

-147 SILFDSEEQVWV
+147 TIDFDSDEQVYV
-159 DRAAT
+159 DRAAV

-186 QEKVDETEV
+186 LEKIDETEV
-195 PEMPFNGEK
+195 PEIPFNGEK
-204 DSDGEYDVSNG
+204 DGDGEYELG
-215 QKSSEEGQEGKG
+215 QKQPAPAGQGEEGEGEKG
-227 GKGRPDLGEDETD
+227 QGRPDLGEDDTP
-240 FDDGFENEGLD
+240 FDDEFDDEGLD
-251 YDTMTTG
+251 YDTG
-258 EIGGGKN
+258 VVGGGTN
-265 LGVNFPEEIVKETE
+265 LETEFRETE
-279 CITEEAL
+279 CVTDEAL

-304 SLPKI
+304 TMPKI
-309 KDINKVIIDNKT
+309 TNIDKLIVDNKK
-321 IQEDLIQHFD
+321 IREDLEKHFD
-331 DEYTRFEFKKNDYYD
+331 DEYAKELDPSENSDWRQ
-346 EGYQKRYI
+346 YQIK
-354 EEKKQA
+354 EQKDA
-360 IDFAKD
+360 IDTGRR
-366 HYLKFKKSTGK
+366 HYQTFKKSTGK

-416 TDDIFKKIT
+416 TEDIFKKIT
-425 VVPDGKNHGL
+425 VIPDGKNHGL

-479 HSTYRYGSYLHEGF
+479 HNSYRYGSGLHEGIE
-493 DHQENQ
+493 HKANQ
-499 LAVGD
+499 LAIGD

-519 SLESSMKALYLQ
+519 SLEASMKILYLQ
-531 VFSMNNY
+531 VFAMNNY
-538 NIKGCEK
+538 NIKANQP

-566 MKTQEKVQKVNVVC
+566 MKAQEKVQKVNVVC

-589 NYTRRH
+589 NYTAESEHFEELRQ
-595 EYDDRLCSRNI
+595 RNI
-606 CSSSHVFVLRD
+606 CSGSQVFVLRD

-624 RINGSPY
+624 RLNGSPY

-654 CSKGEVNRVIRNLTE
+654 CSKSELNRVCRNFCE
-669 NYEDIQTYD
+669 NYEDVQKFD
-678 KQWKKEKFISI
+678 KQWRKEKFISI
-689 IDNAGFN
+689 KDDAGFT
-696 EAFYMPD
+696 EAFFMPD
-703 RSNGSDSD
+703 RNNGSDNE
-711 ELEVKQKGVEAT
+711 ELEIKQKGVEAT

-745 NRFIAQIA
+745 NKFIEQIA

>member
-73 TPADE
+73 TPADK
-78 LNGAN
+78 LNGAD

-115 ELWNDGFFGVSDGD
+115 ELWNDGFFGVSDDD
-129 IEKLS
+129 IEQLS

-147 SILFDSEEQVWV
+147 SLDFDSEEQVWV

-164 TKTFQDVLDLAREM
+164 TKTFQDVLDLARDM

-195 PEMPFNGEK
+195 PEIPFNGEK
-204 DSDGEYDVSNG
+204 DGDGEYELGEKQPAPKG
-215 QKSSEEGQEGKG
+215 QGEDGDSQGS
-227 GKGRPDLGEDETD
+227 PDRREDETD
-240 FDDGFENEGLD
+240 FDDDYEDEGLD
-251 YDTMTTG
+251 YDTQTTG
-258 EIGGGKN
+258 EQIGGGTT
-265 LGVNFPEEIVKETE
+265 LGTDFTTVKETE
-279 CITEEAL
+279 CVTEEAL

-291 TLVDEDSREWVYL
+291 SLVDEDSREWVYL

-309 KDINKVIIDNKT
+309 KDINKVIIGHKK

-331 DEYTRFEFKKNDYYD
+331 DEYNKDLDPTENSDWRQHQIKE
-346 EGYQKRYI
+346 QKA
-354 EEKKQA
+354 A
-360 IDFAKD
+360 IDFSKD

-416 TDDIFKKIT
+416 TEDIFKKIT
-425 VVPDGKNHGL
+425 VIPDGKNHGL

-479 HSTYRYGSYLHEGF
+479 HSSYRFGSYLHEGF
-493 DHQENQ
+493 EHQEHQ

-519 SLESSMKALYLQ
+519 SLESSMKALYMQ

-566 MKTQEKVQKVNVVC
+566 MKAQEKVQKVNVVC

-589 NYTRRH
+589 NYTTRQSWD
-595 EYDDRLCSRNI
+595 EDDDRLRSRNV
-606 CSSSHVFVLRD
+606 CGSSHVFVLRD

-624 RINGSPY
+624 RLNGSPY

-654 CSKGEVNRVIRNLTE
+654 CSKSEVNRVIRNITD
-669 NYEDIQTYD
+669 NFDDIQKYD
-678 KQWKKEKFISI
+678 KLWKKEKFISI
-689 IDNAGFN
+689 VDDAGFN
-696 EAFYMPD
+696 EAFFMPD
-703 RSNGSDSD
+703 RNNGSDSE
-711 ELEVKQKGVEAT
+711 ELEIKQKGVEAT

>member
-73 TPADE
+73 TPADK
-78 LNGAN
+78 LNGAD

-115 ELWNDGFFGVSDGD
+115 ELWNDGFFGVSDDD
-129 IEKLS
+129 IEQLS

-147 SILFDSEEQVWV
+147 SLDFDSEEQVWV

-164 TKTFQDVLDLAREM
+164 TKTFQDVLDLARDM

-186 QEKVDETEV
+186 QEKVDETEL
-195 PEMPFNGEK
+195 PEIPFNGEK
-204 DSDGEYDVSNG
+204 DGDGEYELGEKQPAPKG
-215 QKSSEEGQEGKG
+215 QGEDGDSQGS
-227 GKGRPDLGEDETD
+227 PDRREDETD
-240 FDDGFENEGLD
+240 FDDDYEDEGLD
-251 YDTMTTG
+251 YDTQTTG
-258 EIGGGKN
+258 EQIGGGTT
-265 LGVNFPEEIVKETE
+265 LGTDFTTVKETE
-279 CITEEAL
+279 CVTEEAL

-291 TLVDEDSREWVYL
+291 SLVDEDSREWVYL

-309 KDINKVIIDNKT
+309 KDINKVIVGHKK

-331 DEYTRFEFKKNDYYD
+331 DEYNKDLDPTENSDWRQHQIKE
-346 EGYQKRYI
+346 QKA
-354 EEKKQA
+354 A
-360 IDFAKD
+360 IDFSKD

-416 TDDIFKKIT
+416 TEDIFKKIT
-425 VVPDGKNHGL
+425 VIPDGKNHGL

-479 HSTYRYGSYLHEGF
+479 HSSYRFGSYLHEGF
-493 DHQENQ
+493 EHQEHQ

-519 SLESSMKALYLQ
+519 SLESSMKALYMQ

-566 MKTQEKVQKVNVVC
+566 MKAQEKVQKVNVVC

-589 NYTRRH
+589 NYTTRQSWD
-595 EYDDRLCSRNI
+595 EDDDRLRSRNV
-606 CSSSHVFVLRD
+606 CGSSHVFVLRD

-624 RINGSPY
+624 RLNGSPY

-654 CSKGEVNRVIRNLTE
+654 CSKSEVNRVIRNITD
-669 NYEDIQTYD
+669 NFDDIQKYD
-678 KQWKKEKFISI
+678 KLWKKEKFISI
-689 IDNAGFN
+689 VDDAGFN
-696 EAFYMPD
+696 EAFFMPD
-703 RSNGSDSD
+703 RNNGSDSE
-711 ELEVKQKGVEAT
+711 ELEIKQKGVEAT

>member
-73 TPADE
+73 TPADK
-78 LNGAN
+78 LNGAD

-129 IEKLS
+129 IEQLS

-147 SILFDSEEQVWV
+147 TLDFDSEEQVWV

-164 TKTFQDVLDLAREM
+164 TKTFQDVLDLARDM

-186 QEKVDETEV
+186 QEKVDETEL
-195 PEMPFNGEK
+195 PEIPFNGEK
-204 DSDGEYDVSNG
+204 DGDGEYELGEKQPAPKG
-215 QKSSEEGQEGKG
+215 QGEDGDSQGS
-227 GKGRPDLGEDETD
+227 PDRREDETD
-240 FDDGFENEGLD
+240 FDDDYEDEGLD
-251 YDTMTTG
+251 YDTQTTG
-258 EIGGGKN
+258 EQIGGGTT
-265 LGVNFPEEIVKETE
+265 LGTDFTTVKETE
-279 CITEEAL
+279 CVTEEAL

-309 KDINKVIIDNKT
+309 KDINKVIIGHKK

-331 DEYTRFEFKKNDYYD
+331 DEYNKDLDPTENSDWRQHQIKE
-346 EGYQKRYI
+346 QKA
-354 EEKKQA
+354 A
-360 IDFAKD
+360 IDFSKD

-416 TDDIFKKIT
+416 TEDIFKKIT
-425 VVPDGKNHGL
+425 VIPDGKNHGL

-479 HSTYRYGSYLHEGF
+479 HSSYRFGSYLHEGF
-493 DHQENQ
+493 EHQEHQ

-519 SLESSMKALYLQ
+519 SLESSMKALYMQ

-566 MKTQEKVQKVNVVC
+566 MKAQEKVQKVNVVC

-589 NYTRRH
+589 NYTTRQSWD
-595 EYDDRLCSRNI
+595 EDDDRLRSRNV

-624 RINGSPY
+624 RLNGSPY

-654 CSKGEVNRVIRNLTE
+654 CSKSEVNRVIRNITD
-669 NYEDIQTYD
+669 NFDDIQKYD
-678 KQWKKEKFISI
+678 KLWKKEKFISI
-689 IDNAGFN
+689 VDDAGFN
-696 EAFYMPD
+696 EAFFMPD
-703 RSNGSDSD
+703 RNNGSDSE
-711 ELEVKQKGVEAT
+711 ELEIKQKGVEAT

>member
-73 TPADE
+73 TPADK
-78 LNGAN
+78 LNGAD

-115 ELWNDGFFGVSDGD
+115 ELWNDGFFGVSDDD
-129 IEKLS
+129 IEQLS

-147 SILFDSEEQVWV
+147 SLDFDSEEQVWV

-164 TKTFQDVLDLAREM
+164 TKTFQDVLDLARDM

-186 QEKVDETEV
+186 QEKVDETEL
-195 PEMPFNGEK
+195 PEIPFNGEK
-204 DSDGEYDVSNG
+204 DGDGEY
-215 QKSSEEGQEGKG
+215 E
-227 GKGRPDLGEDETD
+227 LGEKQPAPKGQGEDGDSQGSPDRREDEID
-240 FDDGFENEGLD
+240 FDDDYEDEGLD
-251 YDTMTTG
+251 YDTQTTG
-258 EIGGGKN
+258 EQIGGGTT
-265 LGVNFPEEIVKETE
+265 LGTDFTTVKETE
-279 CITEEAL
+279 CVTEEAL

-291 TLVDEDSREWVYL
+291 SLVDEDSREWVYL

-309 KDINKVIIDNKT
+309 KDINKVIIGHKK

-331 DEYTRFEFKKNDYYD
+331 DEYNKDLDPTENSDWRQHQIKE
-346 EGYQKRYI
+346 QKA
-354 EEKKQA
+354 A
-360 IDFAKD
+360 IDFSKD

-416 TDDIFKKIT
+416 TEDIFKKIT
-425 VVPDGKNHGL
+425 VIPDGKNHGL

-479 HSTYRYGSYLHEGF
+479 HSSYRFGSYLHEGF
-493 DHQENQ
+493 EHQEHQ

-566 MKTQEKVQKVNVVC
+566 MKAQEKVQKVNVVC

-589 NYTRRH
+589 NYTTRQSWD
-595 EYDDRLCSRNI
+595 EDDDRLRSRNV

-624 RINGSPY
+624 RLNGSPY

-654 CSKGEVNRVIRNLTE
+654 CSKSEVNRVIRNITD
-669 NYEDIQTYD
+669 NFDDIQKYD
-678 KQWKKEKFISI
+678 KLWKKEKFISI
-689 IDNAGFN
+689 VDDAGFN
-696 EAFYMPD
+696 EAFFMPD
-703 RSNGSDSD
+703 RNNGSDSE
-711 ELEVKQKGVEAT
+711 ELEIKQKGVEAT

>member
-73 TPADE
+73 TPADK
-78 LNGAN
+78 LNGAD

-115 ELWNDGFFGVSDGD
+115 ELWNDGFFGVSDDD
-129 IEKLS
+129 IEQLS

-147 SILFDSEEQVWV
+147 SLDFDSEEQVWV

-164 TKTFQDVLDLAREM
+164 TKTFQDVLDLARDM

-186 QEKVDETEV
+186 QEKVDETEL
-195 PEMPFNGEK
+195 PEIPFNGEK
-204 DSDGEYDVSNG
+204 DGDGEYELGEKQPAPKG
-215 QKSSEEGQEGKG
+215 QGEDDESQGS
-227 GKGRPDLGEDETD
+227 PDRREDETD
-240 FDDGFENEGLD
+240 FDDDYEDEGLD
-251 YDTMTTG
+251 YDTQTTG
-258 EIGGGKN
+258 EQIGGGTT
-265 LGVNFPEEIVKETE
+265 LGTDFTTVKETE
-279 CITEEAL
+279 CVTEEAL

-309 KDINKVIIDNKT
+309 KDINKVIIGHKK

-331 DEYTRFEFKKNDYYD
+331 DEYNKDLDPTENSDWRQHQIKE
-346 EGYQKRYI
+346 QKA
-354 EEKKQA
+354 A
-360 IDFAKD
+360 IDFSKD

-416 TDDIFKKIT
+416 TEDIFKKIT
-425 VVPDGKNHGL
+425 VIPDGKNHGL

-479 HSTYRYGSYLHEGF
+479 HSSYRFGSYLHEGF
-493 DHQENQ
+493 EHQEHQ

-519 SLESSMKALYLQ
+519 SLESSMKALYMQ

-566 MKTQEKVQKVNVVC
+566 MKAQEKVQKVNVVC

-589 NYTRRH
+589 NYTTRQSWD
-595 EYDDRLCSRNI
+595 EDDDRLRSRNV

-624 RINGSPY
+624 RLNGSPY

-654 CSKGEVNRVIRNLTE
+654 CSKSEVNRVIRNITD
-669 NYEDIQTYD
+669 NFDDIQKYD
-678 KQWKKEKFISI
+678 KLWKKEKFISI
-689 IDNAGFN
+689 VDDAGFN
-696 EAFYMPD
+696 EAFFMPD
-703 RSNGSDSD
+703 RNNGSDSE
-711 ELEVKQKGVEAT
+711 ELEIKQKGVEAT

>member
-73 TPADE
+73 TPADS
-78 LNGAN
+78 LNGAD

-115 ELWNDGFFGVSDGD
+115 ELWNDGFFGVSDDD
-129 IEKLS
+129 IEQLS

-147 SILFDSEEQVWV
+147 SLDFDSEEQVWV

-164 TKTFQDVLDLAREM
+164 TKTFQDVLDLARDM

-186 QEKVDETEV
+186 QEKVDETEL
-195 PEMPFNGEK
+195 PEIPFNGEK
-204 DSDGEYDVSNG
+204 DGDGEYELG
-215 QKSSEEGQEGKG
+215 EKQPAPKGEGEDGDSQ
-227 GKGRPDLGEDETD
+227 GRPDRGEDETD
-240 FDDGFENEGLD
+240 FDDDYEDEGLD
-251 YDTMTTG
+251 YDTQTTG
-258 EIGGGKN
+258 EQIGGGTN
-265 LGVNFPEEIVKETE
+265 LGTDFTTVKETE
-279 CITEEAL
+279 CVTEEAL

-309 KDINKVIIDNKT
+309 KDINKVIIGHKK

-331 DEYTRFEFKKNDYYD
+331 YEYNKDLDPTENSDWRQHQIKE
-346 EGYQKRYI
+346 QRA
-354 EEKKQA
+354 A
-360 IDFAKD
+360 IDFSKD

-416 TDDIFKKIT
+416 TEDIFKKIT
-425 VVPDGKNHGL
+425 VIPDGKNHGL

-479 HSTYRYGSYLHEGF
+479 HSSYRFGSYLHEGF
-493 DHQENQ
+493 EHQEHQ

-519 SLESSMKALYLQ
+519 SLESSMKALYMQ

-566 MKTQEKVQKVNVVC
+566 MKAQEKVQKVNVVC

-589 NYTRRH
+589 NYTTRQSWDDD
-595 EYDDRLCSRNI
+595 DDRLRSRNV

-624 RINGSPY
+624 RLNGSPY

-654 CSKGEVNRVIRNLTE
+654 CSKSEVNRVIRNITD
-669 NYEDIQTYD
+669 NFDDIQKYD
-678 KQWKKEKFISI
+678 KLWKKEKFISI
-689 IDNAGFN
+689 VDDAGFN
-696 EAFYMPD
+696 EAFFMPD
-703 RSNGSDSD
+703 RNNGSDSE
-711 ELEVKQKGVEAT
+711 ELEIKQKGVEAT

>member
-33 KVTTAYFDVEKRIL
+33 KVSTAYFDVEKRIL

-78 LNGAN
+78 LNDAP
-83 RSFVNVLEDAR
+83 RAFVNVLEDAR

-129 IEKLS
+129 IEQLS
-134 LIDRMN
+134 LIDRIN

-147 SILFDSEEQVWV
+147 SIDFDSDEQVYV
-159 DRAAT
+159 NRAAL
-164 TKTFQDVLDLAREM
+164 TKTFQDVLELARDM

-186 QEKVDETEV
+186 QESEETTP
-195 PEMPFNGEK
+195 PEIPFNGEK
-204 DSDGEYDVSNG
+204 DLDGEYELGEKQSVPAG
-215 QKSSEEGQEGKG
+215 QGEEGEGEK
-227 GKGRPDLGEDETD
+227 GKGRPDLGEDDTD
-240 FDDGFENEGLD
+240 FDDEFEDEGLD
-251 YDTMTTG
+251 YDTG
-258 EIGGGKN
+258 VVGGGTK
-265 LGVNFPEEIVKETE
+265 LETEFKETQ
-279 CITEEAL
+279 CVTDEAL

-304 SLPKI
+304 TMPKI
-309 KDINKVIIDNKT
+309 KDLNTIVIDNKK
-321 IQEDLIQHFD
+321 IREDLEKHFEE
-331 DEYTRFEFKKNDYYD
+331 EYAKVADPTMENSDWRQFQVKEQRDAIEN
-346 EGYQKRYI
+346 GRRHYQT
-354 EEKKQA
+354 
-360 IDFAKD
+360 
-366 HYLKFKKSTGK
+366 FKKSTGK

-416 TDDIFKKIT
+416 TEDIFKKIT
-425 VVPDGKNHGL
+425 VIPDGKNHGL

-479 HSTYRYGSYLHEGF
+479 HNSYRYGSGLHEGIE
-493 DHQENQ
+493 HKANQ
-499 LAVGD
+499 LAIGD

-519 SLESSMKALYLQ
+519 SLEASMKILYLQ
-531 VFSMNNY
+531 VYAMNNY
-538 NIKGCEK
+538 NIKANQP

-566 MKTQEKVQKVNVVC
+566 MRAQEKVQKVNVVC

-589 NYTRRH
+589 NYTAESEHFEELRQ
-595 EYDDRLCSRNI
+595 RNI
-606 CSSSHVFVLRD
+606 CSGSQVFVLRD

-624 RINGSPY
+624 RLNGSPY

-654 CSKGEVNRVIRNLTE
+654 CSKSELNRVVRNFTE
-669 NYEDIQTYD
+669 NYEDVQKYD
-678 KQWKKEKFISI
+678 KQWRKEKFISI
-689 IDNAGFN
+689 KDDAGFT
-696 EAFYMPD
+696 EAFFMPD
-703 RSNGSDSD
+703 RNNGSDNE
-711 ELEVKQKGVEAT
+711 ELEIKQKGVEAT

-745 NRFIAQIA
+745 NKFIEQIA